1 MTIIPHASEQFEELW
16 DGLDICW
23 GIGPPTTERI
33 RETHKG
39 PWPTEDDVTRYL
51 TKKGLVLGVG
61 ADGMVHVTCPW
72 AAEHTTPNTVTGT
85 SYFAGRGFKCLHSHC
100 ASRTVHEFLNAIG
113 HTIDGFERIDPSTD
127 GVAPVVPSQR
137 AAYQLLT
144 ADDLAARPPLS
155 WCVKGV
161 LPNTG
166 LAALYGPSGSGKSF
180 VAIDLAM
187 ALSSDSPWFGLR
199 TKARPVTYCAL
210 EGEGGIAQ
218 RVAAYRARHGKVG
231 EQVRYLLQ
239 PVNLLQPADVA
250 ALAQAI
256 IDAGGAGGVTILDT
270 LNRAAPG
277 SDENDSR
284 DMGLIIAAAKSLQEQ
299 VGGLVLVVH
308 HTGKDI
314 TKGLRG
320 HSSLLA
326 ALDCAIEVTRAGDRR
341 SWCIAKSKDGLDG
354 NAHPFRL
361 EVVEL
366 GPDEDLD
373 PVSSCVIVPETVT
386 AGEVQKMKIPGG
398 GNQKIVWQAIREL
411 LKTEALFDTEKW
423 PKSVP
428 AGRSCIELEDAV
440 VKARDRL
447 TCAPDQRTRSTR
459 TAITALVNA
468 GHFNLKEGWL
478 WEP

>member
-1 MTIIPHASEQFEELW
+1 MTIILHAPEQFEEFW
-16 DGLDICW
+16 DGLDMCW
-23 GIGPPTTERI
+23 GIGTPTSERI
-33 RETHKG
+33 REAHKG
-39 PWPTEDDVTRYL
+39 PWPTEDGVTRYL

-72 AAEHTTPNTVTGT
+72 AADHTTPNTVTGT

-100 ASRTVHEFLNAIG
+100 TNRTVHEFLEAIG
-113 HTIDGFERIDPSTD
+113 YPLDGFEEIDANSD
-127 GVAPVVPSQR
+127 VVPSPGAPQR
-137 AAYQLLT
+137 AVYQLLT
-144 ADDLAARPPLS
+144 ADELAARPPLS

-187 ALSSDSPWFGLR
+187 ALSSGLPWFELG

-218 RVAAYRARHGKVG
+218 RVAAYRKQRGQVG
-231 EQVRYLLQ
+231 EKLRYLLQ
-239 PVNLLQPADVA
+239 PVNLLSPTDVL
-250 ALAQAI
+250 ALAKAI
-256 IDAGGAGGVTILDT
+256 KDAGGADGVTILDT

-277 SDENDSR
+277 SDENDSK
-284 DMGLIIAAAKSLQEQ
+284 DMGRIIAAAKSLQEQ

-308 HTGKDI
+308 HTGKDV

-366 GPDEDLD
+366 GADEDLD

-386 AGEVQKMKIPGG
+386 AGEVQKVKIPGG

-468 GHFNLKEGWL
+468 GVLALEDGWL